1 MYQIHRFQEA
11 PMSYSTQTH
20 SRTHWLLWPV
30 VALWRLLAGIITLT
44 GRFVAMLIG
53 VVFIFVGLLISLTI
67 VGAILG
73 IPLALF
79 GLLLVVR
86 GLA

>member
-1 MYQIHRFQEA
+1 
-11 PMSYSTQTH
+11 MSHHAETRHQA
-20 SRTHWLLWPV
+20 HWLLWPV
-30 VALWRLLAGIITLT
+30 VALWRLLAGIIDLT
-44 GRFVAMLIG
+44 GRFVAILLG
-53 VVFIFVGLLISLTI
+53 FIFFVVGVLVSLTI
-67 VGAILG
+67 VGAIIG

>member
-1 MYQIHRFQEA
+1 
-11 PMSYSTQTH
+11 MSHHAETRHQ
-20 SRTHWLLWPV
+20 THWLLWPV
-30 VALWRLLAGIITLT
+30 VALWRLLAGIIDLT
-44 GRFVAMLIG
+44 GRFVAILLG
-53 VVFIFVGLLISLTI
+53 FIFFVVGVLVSLTI
-67 VGAILG
+67 VGAIIG

>member
-1 MYQIHRFQEA
+1 
-11 PMSYSTQTH
+11 MSSHTHTQH
-20 SRTHWLLWPV
+20 QTHWLLWPV
-30 VALWRLLAGIITLT
+30 VALWRLLAGIITIT
-44 GRFVAMLIG
+44 GRLVAILLG
-53 VVFIFVGLLISLTI
+53 VVFVIVGIVLSLTI

-73 IPLALF
+73 IPLGLF

>member
-1 MYQIHRFQEA
+1 MSHRADVRHQ
-11 PMSYSTQTH
+11 
-20 SRTHWLLWPV
+20 THWLLWPV
-30 VALWRLLAGIITLT
+30 VALWRLLAGIIDLT
-44 GRFVAMLIG
+44 GRFVAILLG
-53 VVFIFVGLLISLTI
+53 FIFLVVGILISLTI

-79 GLLLVVR
+79 GLLLMVR